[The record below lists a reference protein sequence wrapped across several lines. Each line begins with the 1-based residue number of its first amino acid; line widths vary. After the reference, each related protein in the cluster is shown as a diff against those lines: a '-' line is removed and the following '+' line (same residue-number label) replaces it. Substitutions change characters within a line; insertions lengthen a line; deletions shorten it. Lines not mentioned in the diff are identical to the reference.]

1 MGEICAMTDK
11 EILDDVY
18 KWTVGIVKNG
28 DANVP
33 SQVRFKEFKEFIERK
48 RRTSS
53 ERSQPRDEF
62 DYNKIRREG
71 EWSKRKTGAL

>member
-48 RRTSS
+48 RRTSRITAS
-53 ERSQPRDEF
+53 MPSM
-62 DYNKIRREG
+62 DYNIQC
-71 EWSKRKTGAL
+71 KRITTYL